1 MNTRLSTWCSSAA
14 WRRLFLLLLAAAL
27 VCPLGSPAQQKDKKK
42 KNVPMTD
49 NSSGNPVVPMTD
61 QQQIDYMISE
71 MLGAWQIGDVERM
84 HKDYDENVSVVS
96 GIWSPP
102 LIGWNSYL
110 ASYQQQRARMK
121 EVRLD
126 RSNTFIKVAGNFAWA
141 CYQWDFGGMVDGRPA
156 AAKGQ
161 TTLIMEKKDNRW
173 LIVHNHTSL
182 IENSSAPPASQSTQL
197 AQPSAAQKP

>member
-1 MNTRLSTWCSSAA
+1 MNQAQRNWCFSAA
-14 WRRLFLLLLAAAL
+14 TCCALLLLVVSTLLFA
-27 VCPLGSPAQQKDKKK
+27 PGSKAQSKKK

-84 HKDYDENVSVVS
+84 HKDYDENVTVVS
-96 GIWSPP
+96 GMWTPP
-102 LIGWNSYL
+102 VIGWANYL
-110 ASYQQQRARMK
+110 ASYQQQRSRMK

-126 RSNTFIKVAGNFAWA
+126 RSNTFIKVAGNVAWA
-141 CYQWDFGGMVDGRPA
+141 CYQWDFGGLVDGRPS

-161 TTLIMEKKDNRW
+161 TTLIMEKRDNRW
-173 LIVHNHTSL
+173 VIVHNHTSL
-182 IENSSAPPASQSTQL
+182 VDGSPAPA
-197 AQPSAAQKP
+197 AAQSATAAAQTPPQKP

>member
-1 MNTRLSTWCSSAA
+1 MNTGQRSWCFFVGS
-14 WRRLFLLLLAAAL
+14 RRLFLLLLASAL
-27 VCPLGSPAQQKDKKK
+27 VFALSSPAQQKDKKK

-49 NSSGNPVVPMTD
+49 NSSGNPIVPMTD

-71 MLGAWQIGDVERM
+71 MLGAWQIGDVEHM

-96 GIWSPP
+96 GIWTPP
-102 LIGWNSYL
+102 VIGWNNYL

-141 CYQWDFGGMVDGRPA
+141 CYQWDFGGMVDGRPTT
-156 AAKGQ
+156 AKGQ

-173 LIVHNHTSL
+173 VIVHNHTSL
-182 IENSSAPPASQSTQL
+182 VEGNPPPSVSQSTQL
-197 AQPSAAQKP
+197 AAPAATQKP